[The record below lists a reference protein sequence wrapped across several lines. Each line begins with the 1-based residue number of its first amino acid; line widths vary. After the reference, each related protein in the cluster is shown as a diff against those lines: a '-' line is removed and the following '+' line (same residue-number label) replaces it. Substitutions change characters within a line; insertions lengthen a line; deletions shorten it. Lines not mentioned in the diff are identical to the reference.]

1 MPRIEWAL
9 LCDLAYF
16 DAYRNLCVIGVQT
29 QPVPSFPIGTR
40 RFAVA
45 AHVPGLSAH
54 PSVTVSVST
63 PDSAAAARQECEQM
77 QVEAVGDHLL
87 VTISVAPL
95 MDDGGYRFEVALAS
109 QSPIAIDLPFVIT
122 GQRDSAQ
129 VVTDGYGM
137 QTPGAALTL
146 RGVNHVGLN

>member
-45 AHVPGLSAH
+45 ARVPGLSAH

-63 PDSAAAARQECEQM
+63 PDSAAGAPRACEHM

-87 VTISVAPL
+87 VTIGVAPL
-95 MDDGGYRFEVALAS
+95 IDDGVYRFEVALTS
-109 QSPIAIDLPFVIT
+109 QPPIAIDLPFVVA
-122 GQRDSAQ
+122 GQQPSAD
-129 VVTDGYGM
+129 VLTDGYAP
-137 QTPGAALTL
+137 TP
-146 RGVNHVGLN
+146 RRVNHVGLN

>member
-45 AHVPGLSAH
+45 ARVPGLRSH

-63 PDSAAAARQECEQM
+63 PDRASAVAKACEHLR
-77 QVEAVGDHLL
+77 VEAVGDQLL
-87 VTISVAPL
+87 VTIGVAPL
-95 MDDGGYRFEVALAS
+95 IDDGVYRFEVALAS
-109 QSPIAIDLPFVIT
+109 QPPIAIDLPFVIA
-122 GQRDSAQ
+122 GQQASAD
-129 VVTDGYGM
+129 VLTEGYGIG
-137 QTPGAALTL
+137 TPGAVIL
-146 RGVNHVGLN
+146 RGGHHVGLS